1 MTVYVGFVCDITEAY
16 FKNMRE
22 NESHWGTMLS
32 LNQRKKKEAWLVAAG
47 RFSQGMCGQM
57 GKSSKRWVTS
67 KLLFLSE
74 VQHAF

>member
-32 LNQRKKKEAWLVAAG
+32 LNQRKKKEA
-47 RFSQGMCGQM
+47 
-57 GKSSKRWVTS
+57 
-67 KLLFLSE
+67 
-74 VQHAF
+74 